1 MNAHFL
7 PDKMMKSVRIIYLF
21 VAGVIIIPLTVF
33 GITTWFGSHFQRLP
47 VLGPEKHIVGD
58 FSFTDQTGE
67 VISQKNWAG
76 KIVVANYFFTSC
88 PSVCPKLMNAL
99 QKVHARG
106 SKHVFINSF
115 TVDPER
121 DSVGKLKIYADKH
134 RITDGWSLLTGDKI
148 SLYKFART
156 DLLIDATDG
165 DGGPADFIHS
175 DRLVLVDP
183 LRQIRGYYNGT
194 DSDDVDRLI
203 GDIEKLNKEF
213 NL

>member
-1 MNAHFL
+1 
-7 PDKMMKSVRIIYLF
+7 MKSIRIIYLF
-21 VAGVIIIPLTVF
+21 VAGVIIIPFTVF
-33 GITTWFGSHFQRLP
+33 GITTWFGSQFQRLP

-58 FSFTDQTGE
+58 FSFMDQTGE

-88 PSVCPKLMNAL
+88 PAVCPKLMSAL
-99 QKVHARG
+99 QKVQERK
-106 SKHVFINSF
+106 SKNVLINSF
-115 TVDPER
+115 TVDPAR
-121 DSVGKLKIYADKH
+121 DSVGKLKTYAGKH
-134 RITDGWSLLTGDKI
+134 GITNGWSLLTGDKI

-194 DSDDVDRLI
+194 DAGDVDRLI
-203 GDIEKLNKEF
+203 GDIKKLKKEF